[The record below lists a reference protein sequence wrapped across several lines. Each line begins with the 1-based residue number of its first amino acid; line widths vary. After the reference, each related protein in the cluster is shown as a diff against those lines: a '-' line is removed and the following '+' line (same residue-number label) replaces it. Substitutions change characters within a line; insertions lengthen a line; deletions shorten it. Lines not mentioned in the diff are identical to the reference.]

1 MNRMHKQRVG
11 MSKDSPR
18 AWVAVVTMG
27 DPVSHLGHK
36 TSFGVFTS
44 RTEAEGWSHST
55 YEGVN
60 HIIDVVPLNQPFYLE
75 DKGSHYEV
83 QNGITK
89 LKDINKE
96 NK

>member
-1 MNRMHKQRVG
+1 
-11 MSKDSPR
+11 MSENSPS
-18 AWVAVVTMG
+18 AWVVVVTMG

-60 HIIDVVPLNQPFYLE
+60 HIIDVIPLNQPFFLE
-75 DKGSHYEV
+75 ENENHFEV
-83 QNGITK
+83 KKGITK

-96 NK
+96 KK

>member
-1 MNRMHKQRVG
+1 
-11 MSKDSPR
+11 
-18 AWVAVVTMG
+18 MG

-36 TSFGVFTS
+36 TSFGVFPS
-44 RTEAEGWSHST
+44 HAEADKWATIT
-55 YEGVN
+55 YDDVPY
-60 HIIDVVPLNQPFYLE
+60 IIDVVPLNQPFYLE
-75 DKGSHYEV
+75 DKGSHYAV